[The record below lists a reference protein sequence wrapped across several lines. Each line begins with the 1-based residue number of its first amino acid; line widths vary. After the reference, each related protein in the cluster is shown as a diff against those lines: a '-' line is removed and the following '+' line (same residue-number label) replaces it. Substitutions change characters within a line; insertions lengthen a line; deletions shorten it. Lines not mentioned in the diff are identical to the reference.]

1 MDSFISKEEPFRVTA
16 SKRLEEPVE
25 RYKVT
30 SSPSSGVSL
39 LALIDKPSISGSTTL
54 CSSTGVGVEVE
65 GAGVDVDGVTE
76 DVSGVTLVVGG
87 TTLVVGVGA
96 VVVGVLDVVGAV
108 TLVVGLLVPLSE
120 ELEPGLEL
128 QAPRDKAIA
137 SIATKVNFLFIIV
150 FPFFH

>member
-1 MDSFISKEEPFRVTA
+1 MTA

-76 DVSGVTLVVGG
+76 DVSGVTLVVG
-87 TTLVVGVGA
+87 VGA

-108 TLVVGLLVPLSE
+108 TLVVGLSVPLSE